1 MTAEPHGGF
10 WVQSES
16 SGVITEAV
24 LAKENRQNKAG
35 SMGPA
40 PWGKHRA
47 QRILTML
54 YSFLYGFYGL
64 SLIFVADKTDFFL
77 QYLPTIT

>member
-1 MTAEPHGGF
+1 MVSFWVECFCEQLTAEPHGGF

-40 PWGKHRA
+40 PWGETQGSEDSDYA
-47 QRILTML
+47 L
-54 YSFLYGFYGL
+54 FL
-64 SLIFVADKTDFFL
+64 SLRVLWFIP
-77 QYLPTIT
+77 YICS